1 MNKSQF
7 IEHFADRQDISIA
20 EAEKLVAAFF
30 ASMKDALIDG
40 QRVEIR
46 GFGVFSIRDLKPY
59 TGRNPKTGDPVEVA
73 AKKSIHFK
81 PGKAL
86 KAAIDGQG

>member
-1 MNKSQF
+1 MTKSQF
-7 IEHFADRQDISIA
+7 IEHFADRQGISVA
-20 EAEKLVAAFF
+20 EADELVTAFF

-46 GFGVFSIRDLKPY
+46 GFGVFSIRDQKPY

-81 PGKAL
+81 PSKAL